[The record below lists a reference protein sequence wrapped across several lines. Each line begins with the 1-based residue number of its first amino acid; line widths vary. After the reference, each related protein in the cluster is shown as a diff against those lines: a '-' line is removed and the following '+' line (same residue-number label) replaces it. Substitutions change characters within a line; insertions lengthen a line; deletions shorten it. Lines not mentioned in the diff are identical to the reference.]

1 MSQRD
6 YYDVLGV
13 SRDVDGQELKSA
25 YRKLALKY
33 HPDRNP
39 GDKTAEEHFKV
50 AAEAYAVLA
59 DADKRARY
67 DQFGHAGVSSTGAS
81 QGFDPT
87 IFADF
92 NDIVGGLGDMFGFGD
107 LFGGG
112 QRRGG
117 PRRGA
122 DLRYD
127 LNILLEDAA
136 TGTEATLQIPREESC
151 DTCGGSGAAPGSEPQ
166 TCPQCGGRG
175 QVRYQQGFF
184 TVARTCSQCRGAG
197 KVITNQCDTCS
208 GHGRIS
214 RDRKLTVKVPAGIDT
229 GQRLRLQAEGEH
241 GPGGGPA
248 GDLYVVLHVQ
258 DHPVF
263 HRDGSDLLC
272 VIPVTYPTLVLGG
285 TITVPTLGDDE
296 TLHIPKSTSSD
307 TRFRLRGKGLP
318 HVTGRGRGDLFIDVK
333 VAVPT
338 SVSQEQ
344 KLLIEK
350 LNETMPQRTF
360 EPNMRQADSD
370 ADTRPLFERVKDIF
384 G

>member
-1 MSQRD
+1 MSKRD

-13 SRDVDGQELKSA
+13 SRDVDDQELKST

-39 GDKTAEEHFKV
+39 GDKTAEERFKE

-67 DQFGHAGVSSTGAS
+67 NQFGHAGVSGAGAS
-81 QGFDPT
+81 QGFDST

-92 NDIVGGLGDMFGFGD
+92 NDIVGGLGDMFGFG
-107 LFGGG
+107 GGR
-112 QRRGG
+112 RRGG
-117 PRRGA
+117 PTRGT

-127 LNILLEDAA
+127 LDISLEDAA
-136 TGTEATLQIPREESC
+136 AGTEATLQIPREESC
-151 DTCGGSGAAPGSEPQ
+151 DACGGSGAARGSAPQ

-184 TVARTCSQCRGAG
+184 TVARTCGQCRGAG
-197 KVITNQCDTCS
+197 KVITNPCDTCG
-208 GHGRIS
+208 GHGRVA
-214 RDRKLTVKVPAGIDT
+214 RQRKLTVKVPAGVDT
-229 GQRLRLQAEGEH
+229 GQRLRLQGEGEH
-241 GPGGGPA
+241 GPRGGPA

-258 DHPVF
+258 NHPVF

-307 TRFRLRGKGLP
+307 TRFRLRHKGLP
-318 HVTGRGRGDLFIDVK
+318 HVTGRGCGDLFVDVK

-344 KLLIEK
+344 KSLIEELDK
-350 LNETMPQRTF
+350 TMPQRAF
-360 EPNMRQADSD
+360 EPNVRPDD
-370 ADTRPLFERVKDIF
+370 TEADTRPFFERVKDIF